1 MEQIV
6 HTLEADMETSLA
18 EIAREENRV
27 LRYDRSL
34 KKVRA
39 TIERL
44 KVQLQ
49 AHPFP
54 GRSEEIRYFKELAP
68 KFYSRLFYY
77 MKLYQVE
84 SYRPYTGREK
94 FREVLEEEL
103 KGIERFYRQ
112 HEDVCRNYYK
122 QVDYWDDHLFT
133 RRGQGEWAEE
143 EPGLFIDPDF
153 CMGSYWASW
162 ILANGRYKEWIMM
175 ELARLEL
182 GDAALTAPLPTTT
195 KLVWKRSDTDLVE
208 MIYGNYLA
216 GAFGDKTLKE
226 VFDWFQEAFG
236 IDVGRYYNTWQEIA
250 RRKKG
255 AAQYTEEVREGL
267 VKKAGESVGL

>member
-6 HTLEADMETSLA
+6 HTLEVELEAALA
-18 EIAREENRV
+18 EIAKEKNNV
-27 LRYDRSL
+27 LRYDRSV
-34 KKVRA
+34 KMVRE
-39 TIERL
+39 IIDRL

-54 GRSEEIRYFKELAP
+54 GKSEEIRYFKELAP
-68 KFYSRLFYY
+68 KIYSRLFYF

-103 KGIERFYRQ
+103 KGIERFYEQ
-112 HEDVCRNYYK
+112 HSDICRYYH
-122 QVDYWDDHLFT
+122 QHVSYWDDHLFT
-133 RRGQGEWAEE
+133 RRGQGEWAADEA
-143 EPGLFIDPDF
+143 GIFIDPDF

-162 ILANGRYKEWIMM
+162 ILANGRYKEWLLM
-175 ELARLEL
+175 EQARLVQEEAVPKL
-182 GDAALTAPLPTTT
+182 AFQPSA

-216 GAFGDKTLKE
+216 GGFGDATLKE

-236 IDVGRYYNTWQEIA
+236 IDLGRYYNTWQEIA

-255 AAQYTEEVREGL
+255 PTQYTDVVREGL
-267 VKKAGESVGL
+267 VKKARENLD